1 MKEQGQEFSL
11 FAFLIKS
18 GAIILAILFGLA
30 IITSITTGI
39 PLFDPAILDML
50 SKVFIIAL
58 GVLGLLFLI
67 PFVVIVFFKKGDVSL
82 NGPSALVKDNALRYE
97 VYEDGKKRKK
107 TFDIRNIDN
116 YLNTYKQMY
125 VINGMILSKPDT
137 SKKANANTLQIELP
151 DKTRMSLRQL
161 SVADKDLYNRLCAFL
176 DSISALDE
184 IALQFRLGSLV
195 QKETIIYSAKEAMDL
210 LRVQKNQI
218 QDEEVLKQLDTTI
231 EKLNRDQNS
240 IDSNDRIRKLYDR
253 YLKLL
258 VGICE
263 NYAVL
268 EKHNTDPKNLLKT
281 KQNLLE
287 TFALIDAALDK
298 AENKDEVE
306 IEAQVSNIEEVMNK
320 NG

>member
-161 SVADKDLYNRLCAFL
+161 SVEDKDLYNRLCAFL